1 MRFAWL
7 LSALIL
13 ASTLALLQH
22 YALANLLYWYYPWFD
37 TMMHF
42 LGGLALASFG
52 VALLAK
58 RRAFIFLG
66 AMFGIAVGWEFFE
79 LVINAEREANFV
91 FDTSLDLLMD
101 ALGMT
106 VTYIAARLSIWR
118 YA

>member
-1 MRFAWL
+1 MRFVWL

-42 LGGLALASFG
+42 LGGLTVATFG
-52 VALLAK
+52 IALLAK
-58 RRAFIFLG
+58 RRVLIFLI
-66 AMFGIAVGWEFFE
+66 AMFGVAIGWELFE
-79 LVINAEREANFV
+79 LLINAEREENFV

-106 VTYIAARLSIWR
+106 VTYFLARLSIWR

>member
-1 MRFAWL
+1 MRLAWL
-7 LSALIL
+7 FSALIL

-58 RRAFIFLG
+58 RRALIFLF
-66 AMFGIAVGWEFFE
+66 AMFGIAVGWELFE
-79 LVINAEREANFV
+79 LLINAEREANFV

-106 VTYIAARLSIWR
+106 VTYLLARLSIWR
-118 YA
+118 YI

>member
-13 ASTLALLQH
+13 AGILALLQH

-42 LGGLALASFG
+42 LGGLAVASFG

-66 AMFGIAVGWEFFE
+66 AMFGIAVGWELFE
-79 LVINAEREANFV
+79 LFINAEREANFA

-101 ALGMT
+101 ALGMI
-106 VTYIAARLSIWR
+106 VTYFAARLSIWR

>member
-13 ASTLALLQH
+13 AGTLALLQH

-37 TMMHF
+37 TLMHF
-42 LGGLALASFG
+42 IGGLALASFG

-58 RRAFIFLG
+58 RRALVFLG
-66 AMFGIAVGWEFFE
+66 AMFGIAVGWELFE
-79 LVINAEREANFV
+79 LVINTEREINFA

-118 YA
+118 SA

>member
-1 MRFAWL
+1 
-7 LSALIL
+7 
-13 ASTLALLQH
+13 
-22 YALANLLYWYYPWFD
+22 
-37 TMMHF
+37 MHF

-58 RRAFIFLG
+58 RRTLIFLG
-66 AMFGIAVGWEFFE
+66 AMFGIAVGWELFE

-101 ALGMT
+101 ALGMA
-106 VTYIAARLSIWR
+106 VTYFAARLSIWR